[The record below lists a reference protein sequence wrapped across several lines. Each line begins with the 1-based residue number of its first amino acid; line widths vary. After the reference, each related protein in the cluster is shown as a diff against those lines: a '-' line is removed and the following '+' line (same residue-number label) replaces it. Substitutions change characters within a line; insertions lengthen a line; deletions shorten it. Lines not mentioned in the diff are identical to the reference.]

1 MAPLETVDNLGKVV
15 INESEDKAEWI
26 IKSAQEMSNKYI
38 DEATQKASE
47 NAEKIVTQG
56 RYTGEK
62 ERQKILSTA
71 EMEVKRMV
79 LNSRESLIDEAFVL
93 AREKFESFKK
103 TKEYKDIL
111 LKHIIASI
119 GDLEGNSFTI
129 VVSKHDSFNLS
140 ESVVNRIKKETGKKG
155 LKFELQEVD
164 KDIGGVIVREK
175 NGKVSID
182 NTFDSMLNR
191 IKNEIRAK
199 VSEILFD

>member
-1 MAPLETVDNLGKVV
+1 MAPMETVDNLGSVV
-15 INESEDKAEWI
+15 ISESEDKAEWI

-38 DEATQKASE
+38 DEATQKATE
-47 NAEKIVTQG
+47 NAEKIITQG

-62 ERQKILSTA
+62 EKQKILSTA

-79 LNSRESLIDEAFVL
+79 LNCRESLIDEAFAL
-93 AREKFESFKK
+93 AREKFEAFKK
-103 TKEYKDIL
+103 TKEYTNIL
-111 LKHIIASI
+111 QKHIISSI
-119 GDLEGNSFTI
+119 GELEGNSFTVI
-129 VVSKHDSFNLS
+129 ASKHDSFSLTD
-140 ESVVNRIKKETGKKG
+140 SVVNKVKKETGKKG
-155 LKFELQEVD
+155 LKLELQEVD
-164 KDIGGVIVREK
+164 EDIGGVIVREK

>member
-15 INESEDKAEWI
+15 ISESEDKAEWI

-38 DEATQKASE
+38 EEATQKASE
-47 NAEKIVTQG
+47 NAEKIITQG
-56 RYTGEK
+56 RYAGEK
-62 ERQKILSTA
+62 EKQKILSTE

-79 LNSRESLIDEAFVL
+79 LNCRESLIDEAFAL
-93 AREKFESFKK
+93 AREKFKTFKK
-103 TKEYKDIL
+103 TKEYTDIL
-111 LKHIIASI
+111 QKHIIASI
-119 GDLEGNSFTI
+119 GELEGNSFTI
-129 VVSKHDSFNLS
+129 VVSKHDSFSLTD
-140 ESVVNRIKKETGKKG
+140 SVVNRIKKETRKKG
-155 LKFELQEVD
+155 LKLELQEVD
-164 KDIGGVIVREK
+164 EDIGGVVVREK

>member
-1 MAPLETVDNLGKVV
+1 MAPLETVENLGKVV
-15 INESEDKAEWI
+15 ISESEDKAEWI

-38 DEATQKASE
+38 DEATEKASE
-47 NAEKIVTQG
+47 NAEKIVAEG

-62 ERQKILSTA
+62 EKQKILSTA

-79 LNSRESLIDEAFVL
+79 LNCRESLIDEAFAL
-93 AREKFESFKK
+93 AGEKFEVFKK

-111 LKHIIASI
+111 QKYIIASI
-119 GDLEGNSFTI
+119 GELEGNAFTI
-129 VVSKHDSFNLS
+129 VVSKLDSFNLS
-140 ESVVNRIKKETGKKG
+140 DSIVNKIKKETGKKG
-155 LKFELQEVD
+155 LKLELQEVD
-164 KDIGGVIVREK
+164 EDIGGVIVREK